1 MKFIFA
7 DSLDMVDPGYDFI
20 ADRNAPG
27 RKPYWDDLYP
37 HEILET
43 PPYDGILVSRGI
55 VGSPWIKGKYTP
67 GQAMRFRQV
76 GARQFLRL
84 DGPQYRQMDL
94 FGDCG
99 AFTYVKEEEPPYQP
113 GETAQYYEECGFT
126 HGCSVDHIIF
136 DFDQTVRGME
146 GGGTEANRRFELT
159 LENARTF
166 LAEHQALKARFTP
179 MGVVQ
184 GWSADSMAEAAR
196 RLVLMGYDYLAIGG
210 MVPLK
215 APEIRQVLGR
225 IRDAVPASTRMHVLG
240 FAKADEIETFK
251 PYRITSFDTTSPL
264 LRAFKDGE
272 QNYYLPGEAG
282 RLRYYTAIRI
292 PQSIENPRLQRLV
305 KSGAFEA
312 EDLTRMETAALKALR
327 AFDQNQA
334 DLPEVMR
341 VLLEY
346 SAPMVTGRPHSDVV
360 HDLKLAKLAEQ
371 YRQTLK
377 DRPWKECGCAI
388 CQAAGVEVMIFRASN
403 RNKRRG
409 MHNLAVYKRH
419 IEKLDLSRA
428 FNDPNDLFSHT
439 RAAKC

>member
-7 DSLDMVDPGYDFI
+7 DSLDMVDPGYDFLT
-20 ADRNAPG
+20 DRNAPG

-37 HEILET
+37 HEIMGM
-43 PPYDGILVSRGI
+43 PPYDGVLVSRGI
-55 VGSPWIKGKYTP
+55 IGSPWIKGKYTP

-84 DGPQYRQMDL
+84 DGPQHADMDL

-99 AFTYVKEEEPPYQP
+99 AFSYVNEERPPYQP
-113 GETAQYYEECGFT
+113 DETAQYYEECGFT

-136 DFDQTVRGME
+136 DFDQTVTGMA
-146 GGGTEANRRFELT
+146 GGSEEARRRFDLT
-159 LENARTF
+159 QENARAF
-166 LAEHQALKARFTP
+166 LAEHRALKARFTP

-215 APEIRQVLGR
+215 APEIRLVLGR
-225 IRDAVPASTRMHVLG
+225 IREAVPLSTRLHVLG
-240 FAKADEIETFK
+240 FAKADEIDTFK

-272 QNYYLPGEAG
+272 QNYYLPGEG
-282 RLRYYTAIRI
+282 GKLRYYTAIRI

-305 KSGAFEA
+305 KTGAFEA
-312 EDLTRMETAALKALR
+312 EDLTTMETAALKALR
-327 AFDQNQA
+327 AYDRQEA
-334 DLPEVMR
+334 DLGEVMR
-341 VLLEY
+341 VLMDY
-346 SAPMVTGRPHSDVV
+346 NAPMITGRPYGDVV
-360 HDLKLAKLAEQ
+360 HDLRLAKLAEQ
-371 YRQTLK
+371 YRRTLK
-377 DRPWKECGCAI
+377 VRPWKECGCAI
-388 CQAAGVEVMIFRASN
+388 CQATSVEVMIFRASN

-409 MHNLAVYKRH
+409 IHNLAVYKSH

-428 FNDPNDLFSHT
+428 LNDPNDLFSHP
-439 RAAKC
+439 RAAEC